1 VAHGFAHGPEAGLA
15 LLAKAR
21 KGGALDDY
29 PLAIAAE
36 AELTARQ
43 GNRELA
49 AALFRRAADLTT
61 TDIER
66 RALLERA
73 NENLENL

>member
-1 VAHGFAHGPEAGLA
+1 MRSTTTRRL
-15 LLAKAR
+15 
-21 KGGALDDY
+21 
-29 PLAIAAE
+29 AAE